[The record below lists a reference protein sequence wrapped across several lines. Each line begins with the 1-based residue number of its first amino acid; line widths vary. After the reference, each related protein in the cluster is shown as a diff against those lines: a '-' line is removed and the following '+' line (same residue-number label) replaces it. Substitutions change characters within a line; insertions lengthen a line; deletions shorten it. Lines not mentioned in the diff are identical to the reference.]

1 MTFLTPLFLAGLGA
15 IAIPVLIHLIQREK
29 KRVIEFPSLM
39 FVRRIPYQSV
49 RRRRI
54 RHWALLLLRAAAI
67 ALVVAAFARPFFRQG
82 AVAAAVGGGARE
94 IVILLDQSA
103 SMGYGDHWARAQ
115 EAARTIVR
123 GLGSDDR
130 ATLVLFA
137 KNAEE
142 NMRATA
148 DRTRLDAAIGAA
160 KVGSGA
166 TRYGPALKLA
176 DSILSRS
183 AIKRREAVL
192 ISDFQRS
199 GWSGSEE
206 VRFPEGMTVSVVS
219 VSSPGVANLAV
230 PSVTFA
236 RASFSG
242 QERITVTAGL
252 SNKGDAPVA
261 NVPVTLTIDGHEIET
276 ERATVAPHAS
286 GSVSFTQFT
295 LTGANVRGSNK
306 AGTDALPADNAFH
319 FVLAPSD
326 PVSLVIV
333 DSGDRTDDSLF
344 LSKALAIGTTPTFQV
359 DVTTASRMTPSA
371 FDKRAVVILNDTM
384 FPPAAGGNA
393 LKRYLEGGGG
403 LLVVTGDHTT
413 WPQGEAAMLPG
424 RLGATVDRTTG
435 RSGSLGYL
443 DYSHPVF
450 EVFKAPRS
458 GDFSAAH
465 VFRYRTLQTEPTD
478 RVLARFDDG
487 AIAAAERKIG
497 AGRAIVWTSTLDDS
511 WTDIGV
517 KPVFLPLVHQLVRYL
532 AHYEPST
539 SWFTVGQVLD
549 LTARAKGRADRSD
562 RIVVTPSG
570 ERITH
575 AGGGE
580 GNEGLLELNEQ
591 GVYEVRP
598 TSAPTGRPEAI
609 AVNLD
614 PAESDLSPID
624 PRELVAAVT
633 GHATQVAAGPA
644 APVQEMTREESE
656 RRQSLWWYLL
666 LAGLLLLAAETVISN
681 RLSRKE
687 RFL

>member
-1 MTFLTPLFLAGLGA
+1 MAFLTPLFFVGLAAL
-15 IAIPVLIHLIQREK
+15 AIPVLVHLVQREK
-29 KRVIEFPSLM
+29 KSVVEFPSLM

-54 RHWALLLLRAAAI
+54 RHWALLMLRAAAI
-67 ALVVAAFARPFFRQG
+67 ALIATAFARPFFRQG
-82 AVAAAVGGGARE
+82 AVAAAVGGAARE
-94 IVILLDQSA
+94 VVILLDRSA

-115 EAARTIVR
+115 DAARTVVR
-123 GLGSDDR
+123 GLGPDDR

-137 KNAEE
+137 RNAEE

-148 DRTRLDAAIGAA
+148 DRSRLEAAIGAA

-183 AIKRREAVL
+183 SIKRREAVV

-199 GWSGSEE
+199 GWTGSEE
-206 VRFPEGMTVSVVS
+206 VRFPEGMSVSTVS
-219 VSSPGVANLAV
+219 VSSPGTSNLAV

-252 SNKGDAPVA
+252 SNKGDAPVT
-261 NVPVTLTIDGHEIET
+261 NVPVTLTIDGHEIQT

-295 LTGANVRGSNK
+295 LTGANVRGSIK

-333 DSGDRTDDSLF
+333 DSGDRTDGSLF
-344 LSKALAIGTTPTFQV
+344 LSKALAIGTTPTFKV
-359 DVTTASRMTPSA
+359 DVTTASRMTPAA
-371 FDKRAVVILNDTM
+371 FEKRAVVILNDTM

-393 LKRYLEGGGG
+393 LKRFLDGGGG

-443 DYSHPVF
+443 DYS
-450 EVFKAPRS
+450 
-458 GDFSAAH
+458 
-465 VFRYRTLQTEPTD
+465 
-478 RVLARFDDG
+478 
-487 AIAAAERKIG
+487 
-497 AGRAIVWTSTLDDS
+497 
-511 WTDIGV
+511 
-517 KPVFLPLVHQLVRYL
+517 
-532 AHYEPST
+532 
-539 SWFTVGQVLD
+539 
-549 LTARAKGRADRSD
+549 
-562 RIVVTPSG
+562 
-570 ERITH
+570 
-575 AGGGE
+575 
-580 GNEGLLELNEQ
+580 
-591 GVYEVRP
+591 
-598 TSAPTGRPEAI
+598 
-609 AVNLD
+609 
-614 PAESDLSPID
+614 
-624 PRELVAAVT
+624 
-633 GHATQVAAGPA
+633 
-644 APVQEMTREESE
+644 
-656 RRQSLWWYLL
+656 
-666 LAGLLLLAAETVISN
+666 
-681 RLSRKE
+681 
-687 RFL
+687 

>member
-1 MTFLTPLFLAGLGA
+1 MAFLTPFFLVGLGA

-54 RHWALLLLRAAAI
+54 RHWALLLMRAAAI
-67 ALVVAAFARPFFRQG
+67 ALVVAAFARPFLRQG
-82 AVAAAVGGGARE
+82 AAAAAVGGAARE
-94 IVILLDQSA
+94 IVVLLDRSA
-103 SMGYGDHWARAQ
+103 SMGYGDHWTRAQ
-115 EAARTIVR
+115 DAARTVVR
-123 GLGSDDR
+123 GMGADDR
-130 ATLVLFA
+130 ATLVLFD

-142 NMRATA
+142 NMRATS
-148 DRTRLDAAIGAA
+148 DRTRLEAAVGAA

-183 AIKRREAVL
+183 ALKRREAVV

-206 VRFPEGMTVSVVS
+206 VRFPEGMTVSTVS
-219 VSSPGVANLAV
+219 VGAAGTANLSV
-230 PSVTFA
+230 PSVSFA

-252 SNKGDAPVA
+252 SNKGDAPVKDI
-261 NVPVTLTIDGHEIET
+261 PVTLTIDGHEIQT
-276 ERATVAPHAS
+276 EHAS
-286 GSVSFTQFT
+286 VAAHAAGSVSFTQFT
-295 LTGANVRGSNK
+295 LAGPNLRGSIR
-306 AGTDALPADNAFH
+306 AGTDPLPADNAFH
-319 FVLAPSD
+319 FVLAPSA
-326 PVSLVIV
+326 PVSLVV
-333 DSGDRTDDSLF
+333 VGNGDRTDDSLF
-344 LSKALAIGTTPTFQV
+344 LSKALGIGTTPAFQV
-359 DVTTASRMTPSA
+359 DVTTAARLTPASL
-371 FDKRAVVILNDTM
+371 DKRAVVILNDTM

-393 LKRYLEGGGG
+393 LKNYLERGGG

-413 WPQGEAAMLPG
+413 WPQGETALLPG
-424 RLGATVDRTTG
+424 RLGATVDRTSG

-465 VFRYRTLQTEPTD
+465 VFRYRALQTDPGD
-478 RVLARFDDG
+478 RILARFDDG
-487 AIAAAERKIG
+487 AIAAAERKVG
-497 AGRAIVWTSTLDDS
+497 AGRSVVWTSTLDDS
-511 WTDIGV
+511 WSDIAL

-549 LTARAKGRADRSD
+549 LAARAKGRADRGD
-562 RIVVTPSG
+562 RIVVTPAG
-570 ERITH
+570 ERVSH
-575 AGGGE
+575 PAGGE
-580 GNEGLLELNEQ
+580 GNEGLLELDQQ
-591 GVYEVRP
+591 GIYELRTTASP
-598 TSAPTGRPEAI
+598 GARPEAI

-614 PAESDLSPID
+614 PAESDLAAID
-624 PRELVAAVT
+624 PRELVGAVT
-633 GHATQVAAGPA
+633 GRATPVAAAA
-644 APVQEMTREESE
+644 APAQELTREESE
-656 RRQSLWWYLL
+656 RHQSLWWYLL
-666 LAGLLLLAAETVISN
+666 LAGLLLLAAETLISN
-681 RLSRKE
+681 RLSRHEK
-687 RFL
+687 FL